1 MSCIFIL
8 DKLFFIDKLGGYMKK
23 FLVTTCLG
31 LGVSMLFTGCLSPRT
46 QSLAKSLMPSPLM
59 HRADGNDSESRLSV
73 AASGYYGHT
82 GDPADN
88 VKDVNIGGG
97 NISSTFRFG
106 GFFSPLFVNA
116 AFGAFGGSSSFS
128 CSESSCDSDKKEFEA
143 YKDWL
148 RTPEGRDDYQT
159 WALQERLLV
168 GLDFNLGPYLILGA
182 AGGLQLYQEGGEYYR
197 MRRDLDNP
205 ENRIAENADDK
216 TGCTLLLPVWVGTHL
231 GRHGEY
237 GTLVAEYDLMA
248 STGYSVD
255 MRFTYTHPTG
265 FFAGYQI
272 SRIVRH
278 SVYFGKEFVF

>member
-1 MSCIFIL
+1 M
-8 DKLFFIDKLGGYMKK
+8 KNLFM
-23 FLVTTCLG
+23 TACLG
-31 LGVSMLFTGCLSPRT
+31 LGVAMMLTGCLSPRT
-46 QSLAKSLMPSPLM
+46 QSVAKSLMPSPLM
-59 HRADGNDSESRLSV
+59 HRVDGSDHDTRLSV

-82 GDPADN
+82 GDPSDN

-97 NISSTFRFG
+97 NVSSTFHFG

-116 AFGAFGGSSSFS
+116 ALGAFGGSSSFS
-128 CSESSCDSDKKEFEA
+128 CSESSCDSDKKEYEI
-143 YKDWL
+143 YNEWL
-148 RTPEGRDDYQT
+148 QTSEGRESYQT

-197 MRRDLDNP
+197 MRRDLDDS
-205 ENRIAENADDK
+205 ENRIAENADGK
-216 TGCTLLLPVWVGTHL
+216 TGATLLLPIWLGTHL
-231 GRHGEY
+231 GQHGEY

-255 MRFTYTHPTG
+255 MKFTYTHPTG